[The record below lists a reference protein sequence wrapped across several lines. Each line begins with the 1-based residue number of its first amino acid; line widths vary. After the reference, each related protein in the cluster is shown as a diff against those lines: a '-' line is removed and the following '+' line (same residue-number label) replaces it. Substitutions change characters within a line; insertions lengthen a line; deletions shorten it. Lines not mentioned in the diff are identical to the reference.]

1 MIVIYA
7 SQLVSVSNA
16 DFGYELSYLPPSRI
30 NWLSLY
36 HSISVL
42 GLESSAVHA
51 NSMKFPAITG
61 VGGLNV
67 IAFGGTTNECQ
78 ILKTI

>member
-1 MIVIYA
+1 MYSILRIIIIILLECVRIGKF
-7 SQLVSVSNA
+7 L
-16 DFGYELSYLPPSRI
+16 GHIGWKLSYSPPSRI

-67 IAFGGTTNECQ
+67 IAFGGTIN
-78 ILKTI
+78 

>member
-1 MIVIYA
+1 MIVLYA
-7 SQLVSVSNA
+7 SFFTVHFSTA
-16 DFGYELSYLPPSRI
+16 HFGWQLSYLPPSRI

-67 IAFGGTTNECQ
+67 IAFGGTVN
-78 ILKTI
+78 